1 MMHKLKAMRITA
13 SLVGIYA
20 GVLGAAHGIY
30 EIQQGSV
37 APDGVLIEA
46 IGSCKA
52 ETVAHACLPAMTLV
66 PNLRVSGMLAV
77 LVGVMVALWAGLSIE
92 RRRGPLVLGG
102 LAVAL
107 LLVGG
112 GFLPPLYGLLGA
124 LVATQIHHHQAGWGW
139 VSLGISRLLAWLW
152 PWLLGVYFV
161 SIGVQLALHKALN
174 DFLLDAGAVML
185 PLEILMLIGAG
196 LGAVAHD
203 RQLSAVVH

>member
-1 MMHKLKAMRITA
+1 MRHKLKATRITA

-37 APDGVLIEA
+37 APDSVLIEA

-66 PNLRVSGMLAV
+66 PDLRVSGVLAV
-77 LVGVMVALWAGLSIE
+77 LVGVMVVLWAGLLIE

-102 LAVAL
+102 LAVVL

-124 LVATQIHHHQAGWGW
+124 LVATQIHRHHAGWGW
-139 VSLGISRLLAWLW
+139 MPSGIPRLLAWLW
-152 PWLLGVYFV
+152 PWLLGGYFV
-161 SIGVQLALHKALN
+161 SIGVQLGLREMLN
-174 DFLLDAGAVML
+174 DFLLDAGAVIL
-185 PLEILMLIGAG
+185 PLEMLMLIGAG

-203 RQLSAVVH
+203 RQSSSSIH